1 MHSLTE
7 SHRRSVREDYITSDR
22 LMALCDHVY
31 WEDGFGTRAPD
42 RGYRGGDAVFCK
54 IDRVWECLGKLVRS
68 PRRVIL
74 MTGQGDYP
82 VDDSR
87 AADAPAQVAAWYGT
101 NATARDPRV
110 RAMPLGLGSQKCSVT
125 VRAAEIADK
134 LEQAIPRT
142 RLLYVNFRPET
153 NPAVRGPVFARF
165 EAMKHEPWL
174 TFNPPA
180 SRGDNAAYLDALVRH
195 TFALCPPGFG
205 VDTHRMWEALY
216 AGTIPVVLRS
226 RAMSAFASLP
236 ILFVDDFAEVT
247 PERLER
253 EAARIGSSA
262 WGTEALFLPY
272 WRERIRAAK
281 AELAPRPRLA
291 PLAWA
296 SALARALRR
305 RIRK

>member
-1 MHSLTE
+1 MNILSE
-7 SHRRSVREDYITSDR
+7 SHRRSVREDYVTSDR
-22 LMALCDHVY
+22 LMALCDHIF
-31 WEDGFGTRAPD
+31 WEDAFGGRAPD
-42 RGYRGGDAVFCK
+42 AGYRGGDVVFCK

-82 VDDSR
+82 IDDSR
-87 AADAPAQVAAWYGT
+87 TADAPAQVAAWYGT
-101 NATARDPRV
+101 NATSQDPRV
-110 RAMPLGLGSQKCSVT
+110 HAMPLGLGSQDCSVT
-125 VRAAEIADK
+125 VRAAEIAEK
-134 LEQAIPRT
+134 LGEQVPRT
-142 RLLYVNFRPET
+142 GLLYVNFRPET

-165 EAMKHEPWL
+165 AAMRHEPWL

-180 SRGDNAAYLDALVRH
+180 GRGDNAAYLDALVRH

-226 RAMSAFASLP
+226 RAMSAFANLP

-247 PERLER
+247 RERLQREEER
-253 EAARIGSSA
+253 IRAASWRTDA
-262 WGTEALFLPY
+262 MFLPY

-281 AELAPRPRLA
+281 SELAARPNLP
-291 PLAWA
+291 PLRWL
-296 SALARALRR
+296 SAFARAARR